1 MERVGFDEIYIYIY
15 LEKEETGV
23 KRRTLIPPKFSH
35 YFQGRD
41 IGPSSVGD
49 TGGVEV
55 WESFASFNSVP
66 VVGLMGFKSRNQGEL
81 NIIFFICRCPFLFI
95 VNHDTSKFRSLF
107 LVIALILKQ
116 RIPCNS

>member
-1 MERVGFDEIYIYIY
+1 MRCKYTF
-15 LEKEETGV
+15 LEKEQIDV
-23 KRRTLIPPKFSH
+23 KRQKLIPRFSD

-41 IGPSSVGD
+41 SGPSCVGH
-49 TGGVEV
+49 TGGGEV
-55 WESFASFNSVP
+55 CDSFASFGSVP
-66 VVGLMGFKSRNQGEL
+66 VVGLMGFQPRNQGEL

-107 LVIALILKQ
+107 LVITLILKQ

>member
-1 MERVGFDEIYIYIY
+1 MIKCIYTY
-15 LEKEETGV
+15 LEKEEIGV
-23 KRRTLIPPKFSH
+23 KRRTWIPPKFSD

-41 IGPSSVGD
+41 SGPSIVGD

-55 WESFASFNSVP
+55 WENFASFGSVP
-66 VVGLMGFKSRNQGEL
+66 VVGLMGFQPRNQGEL
-81 NIIFFICRCPFLFI
+81 NIIFFMCRCPFLFN

-107 LVIALILKQ
+107 LVITLILKQ